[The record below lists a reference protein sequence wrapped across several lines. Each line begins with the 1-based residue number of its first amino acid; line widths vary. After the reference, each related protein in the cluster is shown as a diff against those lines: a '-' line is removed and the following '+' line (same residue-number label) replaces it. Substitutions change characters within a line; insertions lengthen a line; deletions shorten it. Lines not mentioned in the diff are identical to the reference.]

1 MFGIVSAKSKKFGVV
16 PAKTTKMG
24 VIPTYSAGG
33 GVIAKKMAKK
43 QDPIKTVTAQFE
55 KAL

>member
-1 MFGIVSAKSKKFGVV
+1 MFGIVSAKSKKLGVV